1 MKAGIALDTC
11 QVQGDDRDLL
21 HVCLLQG
28 TADEADIV
36 RRTASATGLAH
47 DNGGLVQVIFA
58 GQQCFH
64 NLTDYQQGR
73 IAGIVVDILQ
83 THIYSLF
90 TVIFQN
96 LDLVAKG
103 ADGWFDQIKV
113 DGGHLRA
120 EQGVVLLHLFGKD
133 ETVVSAGH
141 YFALEMLLLAH
152 L

>member
-1 MKAGIALDTC
+1 MEAGIALDTR

-36 RRTASATGLAH
+36 RRTASTAGLTH

-73 IAGIVVDILQ
+73 IAGIVVDIFQ
-83 THIYSLF
+83 TYIHGMF
-90 TVIFQN
+90 VVI
-96 LDLVAKG
+96 V
-103 ADGWFDQIKV
+103 
-113 DGGHLRA
+113 
-120 EQGVVLLHLFGKD
+120 
-133 ETVVSAGH
+133 
-141 YFALEMLLLAH
+141 
-152 L
+152 

>member
-1 MKAGIALDTC
+1 MCI
-11 QVQGDDRDLL
+11 
-21 HVCLLQG
+21 
-28 TADEADIV
+28 
-36 RRTASATGLAH
+36 
-47 DNGGLVQVIFA
+47 IFA
-58 GQQCFH
+58 GKDGLH
-64 NLTDYQQGR
+64 DLSDNHRGR
-73 IAGIVVDILQ
+73 VAGIVVDILQ

-133 ETVVSAGH
+133 DTVVSAGH